1 MSGFGYMLAFIFVAM
16 IANNVVLSQFLGIC
30 PFLGVTKKMDTAIGM
45 GLAVVFVV
53 TLASIATW
61 LVYFYILA
69 PFGITFLRT
78 IAFILLIAAL
88 VQVLEMFMKKSLPSL
103 FQALGIYLPLIT
115 VNCVIMGVAL
125 LNIDL
130 EYNMTFSIVF
140 AIATGL
146 GFTLAMAI
154 MAGIR
159 ERLELANTSEFFKGA
174 PVTLVTAGILALAF
188 MGLRGLVTI

>member
-1 MSGFGYMLAFIFVAM
+1 MSYMLAFIFVAM

-53 TLASIATW
+53 TLAAIVTW
-61 LVYFYILA
+61 LVYFYILT
-69 PFGITFLRT
+69 PLGVTFLRT
-78 IAFILLIAAL
+78 IAFILCIAAL

-125 LNIDL
+125 LNIDQG
-130 EYNMTFSIVF
+130 YNIVYSIVF

-188 MGLRGLVTI
+188 MGLRGLVSL